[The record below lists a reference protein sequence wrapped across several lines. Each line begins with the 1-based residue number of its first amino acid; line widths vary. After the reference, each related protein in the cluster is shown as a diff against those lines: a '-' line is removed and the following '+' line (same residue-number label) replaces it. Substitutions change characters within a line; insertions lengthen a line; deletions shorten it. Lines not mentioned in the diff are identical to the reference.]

1 MNFVYDGY
9 TARLFDNKYVNIVQ
23 DNNPYINAV
32 ISNKSEAE
40 SWLRQCLSYIYDA
53 MPLYMKILSNDD
65 KFITGETY
73 RLLIKESTGNLTGSY
88 SIVFNG
94 KNNKI
99 EHEAIFVDGEAIIEI
114 KFKNSDV
121 YEIDLDNE
129 FFLGDQKYIYI
140 LDNSND
146 SIKAIENNE
155 DNERS
160 ISIINVED

>member
-23 DNNPYINAV
+23 DNNPYINTV
-32 ISNKSEAE
+32 ISNKPEAE
-40 SWLRQCLSYIYDA
+40 IWLRQCLSHIYDA

-73 RLLIKESTGNLTGSY
+73 RLFIKESTGNLTGSY
-88 SIVFNG
+88 SIIFNG
-94 KNNKI
+94 KSNKI

-129 FFLGDQKYIYI
+129 FFIGNQKYIYI
-140 LDNSND
+140 IDNSND
-146 SIKAIENNE
+146 SIEAIENNG